1 MLDLKLLT
9 TFREVAV
16 RRSFSDAA
24 AALSFT
30 QPAVSQ
36 HIGRLEDALGTR
48 LLERDARGVSLT
60 PSGETLLRHA
70 SLLLDAARRA
80 EDEVRLAAG
89 IGRARVRVGGGGPP
103 AAALARARVR
113 VAAFATA
120 AAGLLPGATRELR
133 ARRPDAEL
141 ALQVIEDQPALDAL
155 QAGRVDVALIVQ
167 SPLSP
172 SAPRPGVDYLPVC
185 SDELRLAVA
194 ADHPLATRAS
204 VGLEELQ
211 GEDFLIT
218 EVSGTCAD
226 SNVVLHAFRDAG
238 YEPNVSFESDD
249 YQALQGMAA
258 SGIGVAL
265 IPTIALTSSRP
276 DVVVVPLRGRAPA
289 RQIVAAVRAGEND
302 PLVEHMVEALRNT
315 AHRLAHGAV
324 TAVA

>member
-16 RRSFSDAA
+16 RGSFSDAA
-24 AALSFT
+24 TALDFT

-36 HIGRLEDALGTR
+36 HIARLESALGVR
-48 LLERDARGVSLT
+48 VLERNARGVSLT
-60 PSGETLLRHA
+60 PAGEVLVRHA
-70 SLLLDAARRA
+70 SALLDAARRA
-80 EDEVRLAAG
+80 EEAVRDAAG
-89 IGRARVRVGGGGPP
+89 VGRAQ
-103 AAALARARVR
+103 VR
-113 VAAFATA
+113 VAAFPSA
-120 AAGLLPGATRELR
+120 AAGLLPGATRDLR
-133 ARRPDAEL
+133 TRRPDAEMTL
-141 ALQVIEDQPALDAL
+141 AVHELEPALDAL
-155 QAGRVDVALIVQ
+155 QAGRVDVALIVE

-172 SAPRPGVDYLPVC
+172 STPRAGIDYLPVC

-194 ADHPLATRAS
+194 ADHPLATRVS

-238 YEPNVSFESDD
+238 YEPSVSFESDD

-265 IPTIALTSSRP
+265 IPTIALMSSRP
-276 DVVVVPLRGRAPA
+276 DIVVLPLRGRAPA
-289 RQIVAAVRAGEND
+289 RQIVAAVRSGGEID
-302 PLVEHMVEALRNT
+302 PLVEHLIEALRNA
-315 AHRLAHGAV
+315 AHRLAHGGALV
-324 TAVA
+324 AVA

>member
-16 RRSFSDAA
+16 RRSFSEAA

-36 HIGRLEDALGTR
+36 HIGRLEEAVGAR

-60 PSGETLLRHA
+60 QAGETMLRHA
-70 SLLLDAARRA
+70 AMLLDAARRA
-80 EDEVRLAAG
+80 EEEVRLAAG
-89 IGRARVRVGGGGPP
+89 IGRARVRVG
-103 AAALARARVR
+103 
-113 VAAFATA
+113 AFPTA

-141 ALQVIEDQPALDAL
+141 ALQVLELDPALDAL
-155 QAGRVDVALIVQ
+155 QAGRIDLAVIVD

-172 SAPRPGVDYLPVC
+172 IAQRPGVEYLPVC
-185 SDELRLAVA
+185 EDELRVAIA

-204 VGLEELQ
+204 VSLEELR
-211 GEDFLIT
+211 EEPFLIT
-218 EVSGTCAD
+218 EVAGNCAD
-226 SNVVLHAFRDAG
+226 SNVVLRAFRDAG

-265 IPTIALTSSRP
+265 IPTMALISSRP
-276 DVVVVPLRGRAPA
+276 DVIVLPLRGRPPA
-289 RQIVAAVRAGEND
+289 RAIVAAVRAGEQD
-302 PLVEHMVEALRNT
+302 ALVDHLLESLRNA
-315 AHRLAHGAV
+315 AHRLAHGPV
-324 TAVA
+324 SVAA

>member
-16 RRSFSDAA
+16 RRSFSEAA

-36 HIGRLEDALGTR
+36 HIGRLEESLGTR

-60 PSGETLLRHA
+60 SSGETLLRHA

-89 IGRARVRVGGGGPP
+89 IG
-103 AAALARARVR
+103 RARVR

-141 ALQVIEDQPALDAL
+141 ALQVIEDAPALDAL

-172 SAPRPGVDYLPVC
+172 STPRPGVDYLPVC

-265 IPTIALTSSRP
+265 IPTIALMSSRP
-276 DVVVVPLRGRAPA
+276 DVVVLPLRGRAPA
-289 RQIVAAVRAGEND
+289 REIVAAVRAGEAD
-302 PLVEHMVEALRNT
+302 PLVDHLIEALRNT
-315 AHRLAHGAV
+315 AHRLAHGSVA
-324 TAVA
+324 AVA

>member
-16 RRSFSDAA
+16 RRSFSEAA

-30 QPAVSQ
+30 QPAISQ
-36 HIGRLEDALGTR
+36 HIARLEDSLGTR
-48 LLERDARGVSLT
+48 LLERDARGVKLT
-60 PSGETLLRHA
+60 TAGEVLLRHA

-89 IGRARVRVGGGGPP
+89 IGRARVRVS
-103 AAALARARVR
+103 
-113 VAAFATA
+113 AFPSA

-141 ALQVIEDQPALDAL
+141 ALQVLEDDPGVDAL
-155 QAGRVDVALIVQ
+155 LAGRVDLALITDTVLQ
-167 SPLSP
+167 P
-172 SAPRPGVDYLPVC
+172 SAPRAGVEYLPVC
-185 SDELRLAVA
+185 DDVLRLAVA
-194 ADHPLATRAS
+194 SDHPLATRAS
-204 VGLEELQ
+204 VALEELRD
-211 GEDFLIT
+211 EPFLIT
-218 EVSGTCAD
+218 EVAGTCAD

-238 YEPNVSFESDD
+238 FEPNVSFESED

-276 DVVVVPLRGRAPA
+276 DVVVLPLRGRAPA
-289 RQIVAAVRAGEND
+289 RQIVAAVRAGETD
-302 PLVEHMVEALRNT
+302 PLVDHLVEALRNN

-324 TAVA
+324 AAVA